1 MSDPVK
7 SPDPLYDPI
16 YGDAVVLITDLKA
29 EIAALQTERD
39 RLRAQLEERLYET
52 APRLANENKGLRA
65 ALEEIANLDGLRT
78 TGEAEGIARRELER
92 DQEC

>member
-1 MSDPVK
+1 MMAKIKKANERDELSRLMEL
-7 SPDPLYDPI
+7 SASELY
-16 YGDAVVLITDLKA
+16 TLKA
-29 EIAALQTERD
+29 ERD
-39 RLRAQLEERLYET
+39 L
-52 APRLANENKGLRA
+52 LRA

>member
-1 MSDPVK
+1 MSTWDNK
-7 SPDPLYDPI
+7 
-16 YGDAVVLITDLKA
+16 K
-29 EIAALQTERD
+29 EIAALKAERD
-39 RLRAQLEERLYET
+39 ALTLQVVRWKCGADELYDSNER
-52 APRLANENKGLRA
+52 LRA